1 MRLTHN
7 INKTLNVQKCWNYS
21 INRCY
26 NNEQRKKKK
35 DIWVG
40 VKITSEIKMQKS
52 RVRAIKLKGWRMV
65 WHDRMRGEGD
75 NTTDD
80 CCWQLRKRV
89 NTGKKTFCVAQNY
102 VYYYSRILLAR
113 CNEGWFLYIWES
125 RVKKRMPVRRIKV
138 FCCEVKLFQTLFLF
152 LVCFCF
158 NFFGD
163 DFCPIF

>member
-1 MRLTHN
+1 
-7 INKTLNVQKCWNYS
+7 
-21 INRCY
+21 
-26 NNEQRKKKK
+26 
-35 DIWVG
+35 
-40 VKITSEIKMQKS
+40 MQKS

-65 WHDRMRGEGD
+65 WHERMRGEGD

-125 RVKKRMPVRRIKV
+125 RVKKRMPVRRIKI
-138 FCCEVKLFQTLFLF
+138 CCYEVNLFKTLFLF
-152 LVCFCF
+152 LVCFLF
-158 NFFGD
+158 NFFVD
-163 DFCPIF
+163 DFCPIFEVTTSTNEAVLLLNFSLPLAKKRFCTEPFWN

>member
-1 MRLTHN
+1 M
-7 INKTLNVQKCWNYS
+7 
-21 INRCY
+21 
-26 NNEQRKKKK
+26 
-35 DIWVG
+35 G
-40 VKITSEIKMQKS
+40 VKITSEIKNAEKS
-52 RVRAIKLKGWRMV
+52 SKSNKVKRVKNGVTRQNERRGW
-65 WHDRMRGEGD
+65 
-75 NTTDD
+75 DD

-125 RVKKRMPVRRIKV
+125 RVKKRMPVRRIKI
-138 FCCEVKLFQTLFLF
+138 CCYEVNLFKTLFSF

-163 DFCPIF
+163 DFCPIFEVTTPTNEAVLLLNFFPSFS